1 MNAIEHKNKIQ
12 SALKILY
19 TVTKGIYFV
28 RDNSVKTLK
37 VGPDSPNLVLELV
50 VTWRELLKNGENG
63 FKLTVVIDAKSFI
76 WYLRYTSDLSA
87 IAVRLDDDSKLFTV
101 SFAANELLEALTR
114 TVPEKSDMSVHFID
128 NVNLIKL
135 RHEFYDFIKEH
146 LGMNKAVKY
155 AKKIYALD
163 KEHSIENWQLL
174 IVEIEK
180 DARHYMGP
188 FIAKGIAMSLR
199 GIVERHFK
207 KLTLNGGRMGL

>member
-1 MNAIEHKNKIQ
+1 MNATENKSKIQ
-12 SALKILY
+12 SALKVLY
-19 TVTKGIYFV
+19 PITRGIYFV
-28 RDNSVKTLK
+28 RNDSVKTLK
-37 VGPDSPNLVLELV
+37 VGPDSPNVVLELV
-50 VTWRELLKNGENG
+50 VTWRELLKDGKNESG
-63 FKLTVVIDAKSFI
+63 LTTVIDAKSFI
-76 WYLRYTSDLSA
+76 WYLRYASDLSA

-155 AKKIYALD
+155 AKKIYALNR
-163 KEHSIENWQLL
+163 EHSIESWHLL

-188 FIAKGIAMSLR
+188 FIARGIAMSLIE
-199 GIVERHFK
+199 IVERHFK
-207 KLTLNGGRMGL
+207 KLNLNGGRMGL